1 MSAEEE
7 KIDTVEELLRKRI
20 ETMTSFADLSKQKFT
35 LSRLLGK
42 YVDGAPNMD
51 MESFMC
57 GMVELNFVGVQQ
69 NIEALFS
76 RYADAEGLLNIDG
89 FVGGSKAIPYISAP
103 SESNHIVN
111 HEPLKP
117 VFPVIKTFF
126 PLKVDSRFM

>member
-89 FVGGSKAIPYISAP
+89 FVEATMSMNLRQKRDAQKRASGVA
-103 SESNHIVN
+103 
-111 HEPLKP
+111 
-117 VFPVIKTFF
+117 FC
-126 PLKVDSRFM
+126 